1 MIQHRNILKSSMTQL
16 KHFILQQVLSKN
28 ISDILKTA
36 NVKAPHFYITPISH
50 KKDTPGRPV
59 VSSIDCHT
67 SKLSKFVDHYLQ
79 HHAKAL
85 PSYVKATTDFINK
98 IENVKDSSEDSTLV
112 TLSTL

>member
-28 ISDILKTA
+28 IFDILKTA
-36 NVKAPHFYITPISH
+36 NVKAHITPISH